1 MKSTIKTLKKQYA
14 DDLKRLEQEF
24 IERKRKL
31 RKGLEDKIY
40 GVKQE
45 VFYISLFY
53 IYFILN
59 SLNNKSMQ

>member
-45 VFYISLFY
+45 VFYIFILYLFY
-53 IYFILN
+53 I
-59 SLNNKSMQ
+59 K